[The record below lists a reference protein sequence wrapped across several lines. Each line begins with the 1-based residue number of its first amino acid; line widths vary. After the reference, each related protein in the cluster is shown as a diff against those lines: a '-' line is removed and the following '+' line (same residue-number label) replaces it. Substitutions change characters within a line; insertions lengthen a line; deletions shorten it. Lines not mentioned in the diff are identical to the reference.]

1 MADAAHMS
9 KPLTLSS
16 ELVPVTYAEA
26 LLQLAGELGVA
37 LHLPPLY
44 AREGRERGCPFMD
57 ERAVWQLYM
66 RSAIRQVTTAGGVAL
81 LPGWQSSPG
90 AILEVFI
97 ANNLGIECQPVAVW
111 IKRAEVKK

>member
-1 MADAAHMS
+1 MQAKRDIIYISGPISADPEGVEAA
-9 KPLTLSS
+9 
-16 ELVPVTYAEA
+16 
-26 LLQLAGELGVA
+26 LAKFAKVDADLKAAGYITA
-37 LHLPPLY
+37 NPAATKY
-44 AREGRERGCPFMD
+44 STEGMD